1 MTLAPSPELK
11 LSLMVDAVARGVTAT
26 GGGVGELAFSMDS
39 NFRLLIVDTIRFR
52 REREREI
59 ESFVQLSLFAIIR
72 VVDYMHIHSVSSD

>member
-52 REREREI
+52 RERERDRE
-59 ESFVQLSLFAIIR
+59 FCTTK
-72 VVDYMHIHSVSSD
+72 SVCYYQGGGLHAHT